1 MLGVIQEYIRSS
13 QVFGNTVQWLPL
25 LFGWTKHSVSSK
37 LSVSYLF
44 FKVHLEA
51 HWPLKLGKICSYAS
65 RGCEVRGD
73 QSLKLCIGNKGTQ
86 TLTTCKFAAHWYK
99 SAMLPFFKALLCF
112 YLDFLEK
119 GWNIVLKVYQI
130 ILKSVNLKQTYRV
143 IYPNKST
150 TVFLKVFWD
159 TFRSECHV
167 SKSIKIQI
175 SISLF
180 LQVKHE
186 CVLCCRLL
194 LANNSLPLKRSFKGR
209 ILLLTLTL

>member
-1 MLGVIQEYIRSS
+1 MGVIQEYIRSS

-86 TLTTCKFAAHWYK
+86 TLTTCKFVAHWYK
-99 SAMLPFFKALLCF
+99 STYASFFQSSIMLLFRFFR
-112 YLDFLEK
+112 K
-119 GWNIVLKVYQI
+119 G
-130 ILKSVNLKQTYRV
+130 
-143 IYPNKST
+143 
-150 TVFLKVFWD
+150 
-159 TFRSECHV
+159 
-167 SKSIKIQI
+167 
-175 SISLF
+175 
-180 LQVKHE
+180 VKH
-186 CVLCCRLL
+186 R
-194 LANNSLPLKRSFKGR
+194 FKGLSDHLKKCQFKTNLQSDLSKQVNYC
-209 ILLLTLTL
+209 IP